1 MAQAECLIVYR
12 GWTHVQRI
20 LVLELT
26 AVRQSNTSEFFM
38 NRKFVWMPLGAIV
51 MASAIASMP
60 ADANENNRYIRGFF
74 GDTDI
79 VDVDELDRERRR
91 DVFNVIDDFQDDLE
105 DVVGRRQA
113 NRIVRSI
120 RNGDEVNDIVDDLDL
135 SRGSRRD
142 LDDVF
147 DDIRD
152 GIEDVLD

>member
-1 MAQAECLIVYR
+1 
-12 GWTHVQRI
+12 
-20 LVLELT
+20 
-26 AVRQSNTSEFFM
+26 M
-38 NRKFVWMPLGAIV
+38 NRKFIWMPLGAIV
-51 MASAIASMP
+51 MASAIAAMP

-91 DVFNVIDDFQDDLE
+91 DVFNVIDDFRDDLE

-135 SRGSRRD
+135 SRGNRRD

>member
-1 MAQAECLIVYR
+1 
-12 GWTHVQRI
+12 
-20 LVLELT
+20 
-26 AVRQSNTSEFFM
+26 M